1 MKNAKR
7 LITLLLMLAL
17 ISGVFPSALASDYDT
32 ADADCIDFLTSL
44 DIMQNDSEDEFG
56 SDRLFTRGEFA
67 SLMCDIIGIVPDEIG
82 DDIPLYAD
90 LTSNCKCAPYVI
102 PMIEGGY
109 MTLDAEGKF
118 WPNAPVSLEDALR
131 AFVILQGGKILLD
144 NYTPVEVANRVGIL
158 DGITV
163 SSSELTKGQ
172 VALLLYETLHTEYY
186 QQTVYGSTQEYE
198 QDADYLVLENIYGIV
213 YGTGVV
219 TGENGTDFM
228 DVNDNLTEGRI
239 MINNVIYEGKLN
251 DKYLGYTV
259 NYYYTQSSEDEK
271 IRELVYIAKDA
282 DENEVITIA
291 SNMIKSVSETE
302 LVYWTDESASKTK
315 AVKLPGSLDFVYNGV
330 ANPAWSSSDLIFDHG
345 YVTLINNDG
354 DGKYDVVIVDS
365 YDFIVVGY
373 SDATNYRIY
382 DQYNANVLDL
392 SDPGISYSI
401 YQKDGKKISFER
413 GLKVNRL
420 LAVKQSKNTEG
431 TKIIELTQWDTPIS
445 GDIEMISDKTITI
458 GENELKISDAL
469 YDTLDGDI
477 IKLGRRVAAYLWN
490 GEVVRIQKPDSSG
503 ERPNAAY
510 LVNAGKESTGLDS
523 GLMFRVARQSAL
535 FEDLNGAE
543 KITIDGVPYKDSD
556 DILTYLAESA
566 KLSYYSADFPYAQ
579 PVQVWVNSEN
589 EVYKIDT
596 LTYKSTYEEEAE
608 TMVSKVAVESMR
620 YSVPNRSMYVSGKLK
635 FTVPASS
642 TVYWVPINKRYDEDF
657 YGKVIGGG
665 FGDNSYTVE
674 ALFMQENFEAEAV
687 YVYYYPISTVAGNA
701 SPVIIERLT
710 KTLNDEGDEVTKL
723 YFLTM
728 NGISGSIMLPKDLRT
743 PELHVGDVV
752 RWRSNYAADPT
763 VMECIFSPY
772 SIPDK
777 GDRVQSFYTTGSED
791 AGAIQRGTASV
802 FGTVLYRKNGLITLT
817 TSIASDSE
825 GVEAMENTDNFFTDS
840 NTRYIRIE
848 KVREEPVVTLKD
860 FGSLMEYG
868 SNPSEASEVYIF
880 MLGSS
885 VKFVYEIAL

>member
-7 LITLLLMLAL
+7 LITLLLMLTM
-17 ISGVFPSALASDYDT
+17 ISGVFPSALASEYDT

-44 DIMQNDSEDEFG
+44 DIMQNDSEGEFG

-67 SLMCDIIGIVPDEIG
+67 SLLCDIIGIVPDEIE

-198 QDADYLVLENIYGIV
+198 QDADYLVLENLYGIV
-213 YGTGVV
+213 YGKGVV

-239 MINNVIYEGKLN
+239 MIDKVIYEGKLN

-259 NYYYTQSSEDEK
+259 NYYYTKSGEDKK
-271 IRELVYIAKDA
+271 IRELVYIAKDS

-291 SNMIKSVSETE
+291 SDMIKSVSETE

-315 AVKLPGSLDFVYNGV
+315 TVKLPGSLDFVYNGV
-330 ANPAWSSSDLIFDHG
+330 ANPAWSSKDFVFDHG

-354 DGKYDVVIVDS
+354 DGKYDVVMVDS
-365 YDFIVVGY
+365 YDFIIVGY
-373 SDATNYRIY
+373 SDTVNRRIY
-382 DQYNANVLDL
+382 DQYTANVLDL
-392 SDPGISYSI
+392 SDPSIKYSI
-401 YQKDGKKISFER
+401 YQKDGKKVSFER

-420 LAVKQSKNTEG
+420 LAVKESKNTDG
-431 TKIIELTQWDTPIS
+431 TKIMEITQLDTPIS
-445 GDIEMISDKTITI
+445 GDIEMISDKSITI
-458 GENELKISDAL
+458 GGNELQISDAL
-469 YDTLDGDI
+469 YHSLDDGML
-477 IKLGRRVAAYLWN
+477 KLGRRVAAYIWDD
-490 GEVVRIQKPDSSG
+490 EVVRLEIPDSTG

-510 LVNAGKESTGLDS
+510 LVDVGKTASGLDA
-523 GLMFRVARQSAL
+523 GIMFRIARQSAA
-535 FEDLNGAE
+535 FEDFNGAA
-543 KITIDGVPYKDSD
+543 KITIDGVPYRDSD
-556 DILTYLAESA
+556 DIRTYLANTA

-579 PVQVWVNSEN
+579 PVQVWVNSKN

-596 LTYKSTYEEEAE
+596 LTYKAAYEEEAE
-608 TMVSKVAVESMR
+608 TMVSKVSVESMR

-642 TVYWVPINKRYDEDF
+642 TVYWIPINKRYDEDF

-665 FGDNSYTVE
+665 FGANSYTVE
-674 ALFMQENFEAEAV
+674 ALFVQENFEAEAV
-687 YVYYYPISTVAGNA
+687 YVYYYPISTVAGNT
-701 SPVIIERLT
+701 SPVIIERFT
-710 KTLNDEGDEVTKL
+710 KSLNDDGDEVTKL
-723 YFLTM
+723 YYMTM
-728 NGISGSIMLPKDLRT
+728 TGISGSILLPKNLRT

-752 RWRSNYAADPT
+752 RWRSNYAGNPT

-772 SIPDK
+772 TVPDK
-777 GDRVQSFYTTGSED
+777 NNRLRSFYTTGSED

-802 FGTVLYRKNGLITLT
+802 YGTVLYRKNGLITLT

-825 GVEAMENTDNFFTDS
+825 GVEAMENLDNFFTDS

-848 KVREEPVVTLKD
+848 KEREQPVVTLKD
-860 FGSLMEYG
+860 FSALREYG

-880 MLGSS
+880 ILGNSIR
-885 VKFVYEIAL
+885 VVYEIAL